1 MPRVEEPLGVKL
13 QDTQQQSY
21 QRAFSIIQSCTII
34 NVSSRVPED
43 HLEYTNLIEI

>member
-34 NVSSRVPED
+34 NVSSLVPED
-43 HLEYTNLIEI
+43 HLEYTNLMEI